1 MLVGSYSVLKGLFDA
16 QRGIYSSAPPP
27 PDSMST
33 RPALTTDAFR
43 LDGRVA
49 VVTGAARGLGQGLAV
64 GLAQAGADVAMV
76 DVLPLAETR
85 RRIEELGRRSVAMDQ
100 DLREMTPELA
110 AAMIEKVVSAL
121 GRIDILVNNAGILR
135 RAPALDVAAAD
146 WRDVVEINL
155 STPFYLSQAAARHW
169 VAAAR
174 GGKII
179 NMASMLSFQGGLMVP
194 SYTATKSAIAGLT
207 RALANEWASRGIN
220 VNALAPG
227 YMATEMTSGIRD
239 DPARS
244 QAMLDRI
251 PAGRWGTPEDL
262 AGPVIFLAS
271 EAASYLHGVILPVD
285 GGWLVR

>member
-1 MLVGSYSVLKGLFDA
+1 M
-16 QRGIYSSAPPP
+16 
-27 PDSMST
+27 
-33 RPALTTDAFR
+33 TTDAFR

-262 AGPVIFLAS
+262 AGPVVFLAS